1 MVKTEKE
8 MEFKIHNIQSSLD
21 KYVESIFYLKDFVPD
36 HSIERVVPTGNIFIV
51 FELDNFLRNTFDNEL
66 KPNGVFSK
74 AWVSG
79 MHQKY
84 LNISAHQ
91 HSEMLIVQLKPMGAY
106 PLFKVPI
113 KELNETVKP
122 AEIYFGESILKLR
135 DEITTKSNTT
145 DKFELVENWLFK
157 LLDDSKSA
165 SQDLIDVLAK
175 LQKNPFSKH
184 QELLKEYPKTQKH
197 LISQFRKYAGLSPK
211 SLHRIFRFNKLLE
224 IINQKE
230 EIIWTEIV
238 YETGYVDQSH
248 FIKDFQEFCGFNP
261 TKYINDGYNNL
272 TPNFF
277 PLDKRG

>member
-1 MVKTEKE
+1 MKFE
-8 MEFKIHNIQSSLD
+8 IYNIQSSLGN
-21 KYVESIFYLKDFVPD
+21 YVESIFYHKDYVPD
-36 HSIERVVPTGNIFIV
+36 HNIERVVPTGNIFIL
-51 FELDNFLRNTFDNEL
+51 FELDNFQRNTFDNEL
-66 KPNGVFSK
+66 KPNGVYTK

-91 HSEMLIVQLKPMGAY
+91 HSEMLIVQLKSTGAY
-106 PLFKVPI
+106 PIFKVAI
-113 KELNETVKP
+113 SELNETVKP

-135 DEITTKSNTT
+135 DEITKNSNTT
-145 DKFELVENWLFK
+145 NKFKKVENWLLK
-157 LLDDSKSA
+157 LLDENKSA
-165 SQDLIDVLAK
+165 PQDIIDVVTK
-175 LQKNPFSKH
+175 LQNNPFSKH
-184 QELLKEYPKTQKH
+184 QELLKDYPKTQKH

-224 IINQKE
+224 IINQKK

-238 YETGYVDQSH
+238 YETGYADQSH

-261 TKYINDGYNNL
+261 SKYIKNGYNE
-272 TPNFF
+272 TIPNFF